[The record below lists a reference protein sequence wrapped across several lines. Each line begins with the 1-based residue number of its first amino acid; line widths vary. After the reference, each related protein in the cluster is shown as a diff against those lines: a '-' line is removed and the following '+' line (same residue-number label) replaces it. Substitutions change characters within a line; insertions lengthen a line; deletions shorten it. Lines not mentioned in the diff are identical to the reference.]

1 MRHHY
6 YTDPDGNTFQLD
18 LPDPEPIPLEPVG
31 ALATL
36 LAVKE
41 LVTVEEAA
49 SAVAL
54 TPEALINEALAWSL
68 GGA

>member
-1 MRHHY
+1 MDHF
-6 YTDPDGNTFQLD
+6 YTDPQGNTFVLQVED
-18 LPDPEPIPLEPVG
+18 APQTPLEPVG

-41 LVTVEEAA
+41 LVTVQEAA

-54 TPEALINEALAWSL
+54 TPEALINEALAWSV

>member
-1 MRHHY
+1 MKFTY
-6 YTDPDGNTFQLD
+6 VDVAGNAHELD
-18 LPDPEPIPLEPVG
+18 LPDPEPTSLEPVG